1 MEKRSTKIA
10 YFVALGV
17 FIVLLV
23 ILGIQFKGKEN
34 PVFVGDG
41 AFYTT
46 GDGVFLDGIQRTVD
60 DSEGS
65 KYALDGSY
73 YVSPEAGTYFE
84 LSEDGNTIVG
94 ADGTEYVK
102 SEEKSKDVN
111 GVEYTTYE
119 EKVYSET
126 PFAGTFWSLL
136 PPIVAIVL
144 ALISKE
150 VYSSL
155 FLGCLVGALLY
166 TQFAPWDTIV
176 TLVGADYGIISVL
189 ADSGNMGIIVFLVTL
204 GIMVDL
210 MNKGGGSEAFGR
222 WAKKT
227 VHTRCGAQL
236 LTMLLGVLI
245 FVDDYFNCLTVGSV
259 MRPVTDRQKVSR
271 AKLAYLIDSTAAPI
285 CIIAPVSSW
294 AAAVTSSVPAG
305 SGINGF
311 TMFLR
316 TIPYNYYAV
325 MTVVMSLFLIFTGA
339 EFGPM
344 KLNEDNAQN
353 GDLFTTADRP
363 YGDDVDDGSDTN
375 GHVIDLIA
383 PVLVLIA
390 ACIFGMVY
398 TGGFFEGVDFI
409 TAFADCNASAGLVL
423 GSSIALLFTFVFYRV
438 RSVMTFQDFA
448 ACIPEGF
455 KAMVSPMLILS
466 LAWTLS
472 GMTGLLGAKYY
483 VANLLG
489 SSAAA
494 LQYLLPF
501 IIFLVAVFLAFAT
514 GTSWGT
520 FSILIP
526 IVCQA
531 FPDGEMLVVSIAA
544 CLSGAVC
551 GDHCSPISDTTIMAS
566 AGAHCSHVNHVSTQ
580 LPYAIT
586 AAACSAVCYVIT
598 GLAQAVLGSRASL
611 VTSLVLLVVAIVL
624 ELAVLSVIRAR
635 TRAKTSGDA
644 A

>member
-1 MEKRSTKIA
+1 MKNK
-10 YFVALGV
+10 
-17 FIVLLV
+17 
-23 ILGIQFKGKEN
+23 N
-34 PVFVGDG
+34 
-41 AFYTT
+41 
-46 GDGVFLDGIQRTVD
+46 
-60 DSEGS
+60 
-65 KYALDGSY
+65 
-73 YVSPEAGTYFE
+73 
-84 LSEDGNTIVG
+84 LSWVG
-94 ADGTEYVK
+94 ALFVFALLLWCTAVTPGKVADPAT
-102 SEEKSKDVN
+102 
-111 GVEYTTYE
+111 YTCA
-119 EKVYSET
+119 VYS
-126 PFAGTFWSLL
+126 TFFSLL
-136 PPIVAIVL
+136 PPVIAIVL
-144 ALISKE
+144 ALNTKE
-150 VYSSL
+150 VYTSL
-155 FLGCLVGALLY
+155 LVGIASGALLY
-166 TQFAPWDTIV
+166 ANGNLELALN
-176 TLVGADYGIISVL
+176 TLFFNEDGGMITKLS
-189 ADSGNMGIIVFLVTL
+189 DSGNVGILAFLVML
-204 GIMVDL
+204 GILVAL
-210 MNKGGGSEAFGR
+210 MNKAGGSAAFGR
-222 WAKKT
+222 WAST
-227 VHTRCGAQL
+227 HIHSRAGAQFATL
-236 LTMLLGVLI
+236 LLGVMI

-294 AAAVTSSVPAG
+294 AAAVTSSVPEG

-325 MTVVMSLFLIFTGA
+325 LTVVMSLFLIFTGA
-339 EFGPM
+339 EYGPM
-344 KLNEDNAQN
+344 KLNEDNAKN
-353 GDLFTTADRP
+353 GDLFTTTDRP

-375 GHVIDLIA
+375 GHVIDLLA

-455 KAMVSPMLILS
+455 KAMVSPMLILT

-483 VANLLG
+483 VASLLSG
-489 SSAAA
+489 SAAA
-494 LQYLLPF
+494 LQYLLPI
-501 IIFLVAVFLAFAT
+501 IIFVVAVFLAFAT

-520 FSILIP
+520 FSILVP
-526 IVCQA
+526 IVCHA

-580 LPYAIT
+580 LPYAMT
-586 AAACSAVCYVIT
+586 AAAISAGCYLLC
-598 GLAQAVLGSRASL
+598 GAAQAVLGDAANTL
-611 VTSLVLLVVAIVL
+611 TSFVLLACAIVI
-624 ELAVLSVIRAR
+624 ELVVLSIVRAR
-635 TRAKTSGDA
+635 MGHTGKEEVTKS
-644 A
+644 

>member
-1 MEKRSTKIA
+1 MKNKNLSWA
-10 YFVALGV
+10 GALFVFAL
-17 FIVLLV
+17 LLWCTAV
-23 ILGIQFKGKEN
+23 TPGKVAD
-34 PVFVGDG
+34 P
-41 AFYTT
+41 ATYTC
-46 GDGVFLDGIQRTVD
+46 
-60 DSEGS
+60 
-65 KYALDGSY
+65 A
-73 YVSPEAGTYFE
+73 
-84 LSEDGNTIVG
+84 
-94 ADGTEYVK
+94 
-102 SEEKSKDVN
+102 
-111 GVEYTTYE
+111 
-119 EKVYSET
+119 VYS
-126 PFAGTFWSLL
+126 TFFSLL
-136 PPIVAIVL
+136 PPVIAIVL
-144 ALISKE
+144 ALNTKE
-150 VYSSL
+150 VYTSL
-155 FLGCLVGALLY
+155 LVGIASGALLY
-166 TQFAPWDTIV
+166 ANGNLELALN
-176 TLVGADYGIISVL
+176 TLFFNEDGGMITKLS
-189 ADSGNMGIIVFLVTL
+189 DSGNVGILAFLVML
-204 GIMVDL
+204 GILVAL
-210 MNKGGGSEAFGR
+210 MNKAGGSAAFGR
-222 WAKKT
+222 WAST
-227 VHTRCGAQL
+227 HIHSRAGAQFATL
-236 LTMLLGVLI
+236 LLGVMI

-316 TIPYNYYAV
+316 TIPYNYYA
-325 MTVVMSLFLIFTGA
+325 MLTVVMSLFLIFTGA

-344 KLNEDNAQN
+344 KLNEDNAKN
-353 GDLFTTADRP
+353 GDLFTTTDRP

-483 VANLLG
+483 VASLLG
-489 SSAAA
+489 NSAAA
-494 LQYLLPF
+494 LQYLLPV

-611 VTSLVLLVVAIVL
+611 LTSLVLLVVAIVL

-635 TRAKTSGDA
+635 TRAKISGETM
-644 A
+644 